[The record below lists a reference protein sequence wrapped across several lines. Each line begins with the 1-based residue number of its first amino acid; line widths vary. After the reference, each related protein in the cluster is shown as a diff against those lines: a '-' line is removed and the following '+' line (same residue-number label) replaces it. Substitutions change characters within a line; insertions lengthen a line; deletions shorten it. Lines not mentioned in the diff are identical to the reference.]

1 MRHLWYKMHGETVK
15 FTLAGWCI
23 CSTLARDH
31 KFFRLTSSFATI
43 HEQQIPLPHYCKI
56 GDLARESSVSQNQLL
71 HPALFTSVLHKMA
84 CLPVRQ
90 QWWTSARPLR
100 ILCTLFWHPAPPL
113 HHNTHLPIVG
123 QFLFLSPSLTHTHT
137 HTNRHHNT
145 SYCMGSTFQRHCHCA
160 STYPTN
166 RTWPTVVPSVAYWIH
181 YKSSLYQKLNQPL
194 TSTLQCGELC
204 HSQSLPTKGPFCTS
218 YILCS

>member
-123 QFLFLSPSLTHTHT
+123 QFLSLSLSLSLSHTHTHT
-137 HTNRHHNT
+137 HTQTATTTQATAWDRHSNVIATAH
-145 SYCMGSTFQRHCHCA
+145 QLI
-160 STYPTN
+160 P
-166 RTWPTVVPSVAYWIH
+166 RTARD
-181 YKSSLYQKLNQPL
+181 PL
-194 TSTLQCGELC
+194 
-204 HSQSLPTKGPFCTS
+204 
-218 YILCS
+218 